1 VEDLGQLIFVVLF
14 ILFGLI
20 SGSKKKQRPKPRPRV
35 QTGPP
40 PEAVQESQREP
51 SGRVEEA
58 VPKKGALAQELA
70 ALLEGKAVPEA
81 APVATLPDI
90 DDEAQSLETLVP
102 AGIESHRKFHERYMQ
117 EEPTESELAE
127 PDDPTSRPCATRGAS
142 VKRADSVEEHAAHQR
157 PYDILAGARRKKNL
171 SRREL
176 RHAFVMKEVLGPP
189 KALE

>member
-1 VEDLGQLIFVVLF
+1 MEDLGQLIFVVLF

-35 QTGPP
+35 QAGPP
-40 PEAVQESQREP
+40 PETVHESQREP

-70 ALLEGKAVPEA
+70 ALLEGKAMPET
-81 APVATLPDI
+81 APAATLPDI
-90 DDEAQSLETLVP
+90 DEEAQSVETLVP

-127 PDDPTSRPCATRGAS
+127 PDDPTSRPSATRGAS
-142 VKRADSVEEHAAHQR
+142 VKRPALVEQQAHQR
-157 PYDILAGARRKKNL
+157 PYDVLAGARRKKHL

-176 RHAFVMKEVLGPP
+176 QHAFVMKEVLGPP